1 MKIVHERRKCIG
13 CSSCVVICPKYW
25 EMSEDGKA
33 HLLNSEFNSEK
44 GVEILEIKEI
54 ECNQEAVD
62 VCPVKCINI
71 EKS

>member
-1 MKIVHERRKCIG
+1 MKIVHERGKCIG

-33 HLLNSEFNSEK
+33 HLLNSELNPEK
-44 GVEILEIKEI
+44 GIEILEIKEI
-54 ECNQEAVD
+54 ECNQEAAD
-62 VCPVKCINI
+62 VCPVHCINI